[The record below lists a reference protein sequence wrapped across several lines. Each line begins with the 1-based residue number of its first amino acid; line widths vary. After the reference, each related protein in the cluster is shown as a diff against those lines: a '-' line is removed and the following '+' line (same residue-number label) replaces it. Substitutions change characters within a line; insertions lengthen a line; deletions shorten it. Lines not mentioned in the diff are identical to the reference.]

1 MVLST
6 RKQRPHQFDQ
16 NYRGKTYVGIQIH
29 AINENVGSSRTYIGY
44 CLFGS
49 GWHCYIRKY
58 KATGTVIVLVSHIFN
73 ALLVIC

>member
-44 CLFGS
+44 LAVVGIVTS
-49 GWHCYIRKY
+49 ESIRLP
-58 KATGTVIVLVSHIFN
+58 VR
-73 ALLVIC
+73 